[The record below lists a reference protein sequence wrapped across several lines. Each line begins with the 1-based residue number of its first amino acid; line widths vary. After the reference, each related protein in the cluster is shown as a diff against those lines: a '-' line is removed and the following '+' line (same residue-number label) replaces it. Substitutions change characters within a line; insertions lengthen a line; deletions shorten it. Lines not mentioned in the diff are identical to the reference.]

1 MSVTLY
7 VWKMSASNVGHVS
20 LQVGSTYVSYW
31 PNEAAGKNDVKL
43 GASHDAMFPP
53 SYAHDRRLERKVCD
67 EQLEMK
73 RLDTT
78 RVLDAWAAFRDA
90 PERYNLIDHNC
101 STVVASLMRAGSN
114 REPSFMP
121 GVLIDDYAHNWTQR
135 MMFRIRF
142 FSKRIRMWTPDD
154 VLRYALEIES

>member
-1 MSVTLY
+1 MSATLY
-7 VWKMSASNVGHVS
+7 VWKMSPSNVGHVS
-20 LQVGSTYVSYW
+20 LQVGTVYMSYW

-43 GASHDAMFPP
+43 GASHEAMFPR
-53 SYAHDRRLERKVCD
+53 SYTIDRRLERKACD
-67 EQLEMK
+67 EQLELK
-73 RLDTT
+73 KIDTA
-78 RVLDAWAAFRDA
+78 RVLDAWAAFTST

-101 STVVASLMRAGSN
+101 STVVASLLRAGSS

-121 GVLIDDYAHNWTQR
+121 GVLIDTYAQNWMQR